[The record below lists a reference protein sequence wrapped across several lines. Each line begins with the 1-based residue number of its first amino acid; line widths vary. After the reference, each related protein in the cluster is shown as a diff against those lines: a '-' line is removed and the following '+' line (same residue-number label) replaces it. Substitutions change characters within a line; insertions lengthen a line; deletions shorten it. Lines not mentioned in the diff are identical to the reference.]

1 MADQSSPTEREARR
15 RVVDLL
21 STRRD
26 EILNLWIAD
35 RLESGDFRDE
45 LISKADLRQ
54 QSRQVVEMLA
64 QTIREAPDSDFAD
77 SSFQEMRAFLNE
89 ISRQRAVKGYTP
101 VENAT
106 YILSLRDVVIRLLAE
121 DLEGNAQTLVEEMT
135 YFTRLLD
142 KMGLVMVES
151 YIRMREEIIRQ
162 QRADM
167 MELSTPVIKVWDKI
181 LTLPIIGTLDSRRAQ
196 MMMEALLQKIVE
208 TGSTIAILDITG
220 VRTMD
225 TLVANH
231 LIKTV
236 TAARLMG
243 ARCILTGVSPA
254 IAQTMVQL
262 GIDLTQITTRAQ
274 MSDGIKLALEMIGRA
289 VVPAKALAQLGLAN
303 SASGNKG
310 QDALPPQ
317 AAALIERGITIT
329 RDNLQRERERTPFA
343 PTAPPG
349 SDY

>member
-1 MADQSSPTEREARR
+1 MADSNSS
-15 RVVDLL
+15 VDALQKLNVRGIAEIL

-26 EILNLWIAD
+26 EILSLWIKE
-35 RLESGDFRDE
+35 RLDSDEFRDE
-45 LISKADLRQ
+45 LISKRDLRQ
-54 QSRQVVEMLA
+54 QSQQMVDMLTRSIKESNGA
-64 QTIREAPDSDFAD
+64 DFED
-77 SSFQEMRAFLNE
+77 DAFDDVRSLLNE
-89 ISRQRAVKGYTP
+89 ISYMRAVKGYTP
-101 VENAT
+101 LENAT
-106 YILSLRDVVIRLLAE
+106 YILSLRNVVIPLLAE
-121 DLEGNAQTLVEEMT
+121 EFDGNPEALVREMT

-142 KMGLVMVES
+142 KMGLVMVENF
-151 YIRMREEIIRQ
+151 IRSREEIIRQ

-196 MMMEALLQKIVE
+196 MMMESLLQKIVE
-208 TGSTIAILDITG
+208 TGSTVAILDITG

-236 TAARLMG
+236 TASRLMG

-274 MSDGIKLALEMIGRA
+274 MADGIKLALELVGRA
-289 VVPAKALAQLGLAN
+289 VVSAKALSQM
-303 SASGNKG
+303 SSGTT
-310 QDALPPQ
+310 D
-317 AAALIERGITIT
+317 AAAQKTATMVTHGTTIT
-329 RDNLQRERERTPFA
+329 NDNTSRDRERR
-343 PTAPPG
+343 
-349 SDY
+349 

>member
-1 MADQSSPTEREARR
+1 MPNKGAAQPDEAR

-21 STRRD
+21 ATRRD
-26 EILNLWIAD
+26 EILNLWIKE

-45 LISKADLRQ
+45 LISKKELRQ
-54 QSRQVVEMLA
+54 QSQQIVDMLA
-64 QTIREAPDSDFAD
+64 QAIKESAGAD
-77 SSFQEMRAFLNE
+77 YDNVAFDELRALLNQISHMRA
-89 ISRQRAVKGYTP
+89 IKGYTAR
-101 VENAT
+101 ENAT
-106 YILSLRDVVIRLLAE
+106 YVLSLRNTLRAL
-121 DLEGNAQTLVEEMT
+121 LVEEHDGNVAALMDELA
-135 YFTRLLD
+135 YLAE
-142 KMGLVMVES
+142 LVDRMSLTMIEN
-151 YIRMREEIIRQ
+151 YIRSREEIIHQ

-196 MMMEALLQKIVE
+196 LMMEALLQRIVE
-208 TGSTIAILDITG
+208 SGSTVAILDITG

-262 GIDLTQITTRAQ
+262 GIDLSQITTRAQ
-274 MSDGIKLALEMIGRA
+274 MSDGIRLALELVGRT
-289 VVPAKALAQLGLAN
+289 VVPLALVAHLRN
-303 SASGNKG
+303 SNGSGNK
-310 QDALPPQ
+310 QHEAI
-317 AAALIERGITIT
+317 AAPNNA
-329 RDNLQRERERTPFA
+329 DNKQ
-343 PTAPPG
+343 
-349 SDY
+349 

>member
-1 MADQSSPTEREARR
+1 MADQDATTQPAERRIAGI
-15 RVVDLL
+15 LA
-21 STRRD
+21 TRRD
-26 EILNLWIAD
+26 EILNLWIKE
-35 RLESGDFRDE
+35 RLEADEFRDE
-45 LISKADLRQ
+45 LISKKELRQ
-54 QSRQVVEMLA
+54 QSRQVLDMLA
-64 QTIREAPDSDFAD
+64 QGIRDSGESDFEHPAFD
-77 SSFQEMRAFLNE
+77 DLRAYLND
-89 ISRQRAVKGYTP
+89 ISHMRAVKGYTTT
-101 VENAT
+101 ENAT
-106 YILSLRDVVIRLLAE
+106 YVLALRNVVIPLLAE
-121 DLEGNAQTLVEEMT
+121 ELAGETAALIEEMN

-142 KMGLVMVES
+142 KMGLVMVQNF
-151 YIRMREEIIRQ
+151 IRSREEIIRQ

-167 MELSTPVIKVWDKI
+167 LELSTPVIKVWDKI

-274 MSDGIKLALEMIGRA
+274 MSDGIKLALEMSGRT
-289 VVPAKALAQLGLAN
+289 VVSTRALARISNGTD
-303 SASGNKG
+303 SASGG
-310 QDALPPQ
+310 G
-317 AAALIERGITIT
+317 AAASFAEQGTSVNEANKR
-329 RDNLQRERERTPFA
+329 RDSGAVKPDRF
-343 PTAPPG
+343 
-349 SDY
+349 

>member
-1 MADQSSPTEREARR
+1 MADEETAHDMPNMMG
-15 RVVDLL
+15 LL
-21 STRRD
+21 ADRHD
-26 EILNLWIAD
+26 EIINLWIKE
-35 RLESGDFRDE
+35 RLESGEFRDE
-45 LISKADLRQ
+45 LIPKKELRR
-54 QSRQVVEMLA
+54 QSDQIVEMLA
-64 QTIREAPDSDFAD
+64 RTLREADGAEFESQAYD
-77 SSFQEMRAFLNE
+77 EMRSFLNE
-89 ISRQRAVKGYTP
+89 ISRIRAFKGYTP
-101 VENAT
+101 LENAT
-106 YILSLRDVVIRLLAE
+106 YILSLRNTLVKLLAE
-121 DLEGNAQTLVEEMT
+121 ELEDNPDALVHEMT
-135 YFTRLLD
+135 TFTRLLD
-142 KMGLVMVES
+142 KMGLVMVEN
-151 YIRMREEIIRQ
+151 YIRSREETINQ

-208 TGSTIAILDITG
+208 SSSTIAILDITG

-274 MSDGIKLALEMIGRA
+274 MSDGIKLALEMIGRT
-289 VVPAKALAQLGLAN
+289 VVSTKVLAQMAN
-303 SASGNKG
+303 G
-310 QDALPPQ
+310 
-317 AAALIERGITIT
+317 AAAGAKQKTAARPSHQQESLTEEHKHRG
-329 RDNLQRERERTPFA
+329 
-343 PTAPPG
+343 
-349 SDY
+349 

>member
-1 MADQSSPTEREARR
+1 MADQDPAPRRITTLLTARH
-15 RVVDLL
+15 
-21 STRRD
+21 D
-26 EILNLWIAD
+26 EILNLWIKE
-35 RLESGDFRDE
+35 RLEADEFRDE
-45 LISKADLRQ
+45 LIPKKTLRD
-54 QSRQVVEMLA
+54 QSRQVLDMLA
-64 QTIREAPDSDFAD
+64 RGIQDSGAAD
-77 SSFQEMRAFLNE
+77 LDHPAFDELRSYLNE
-89 ISRQRAVKGYTP
+89 ISHMRAVKGYTP
-101 VENAT
+101 TENAT
-106 YILSLRDVVIRLLAE
+106 YILALRNVTLPLLAE
-121 DLEGNAQTLVEEMT
+121 ELEGDSEAIIREMN

-142 KMGLVMVES
+142 KMGLVMVENF
-151 YIRMREEIIRQ
+151 IRSREEIIRQ

-167 MELSTPVIKVWDKI
+167 LELSTPVIKVWDKI

-196 MMMEALLQKIVE
+196 MMMEALLQKVVE

-274 MSDGIKLALEMIGRA
+274 MADGIKLALEMLGRT
-289 VVPAKALAQLGLAN
+289 VVSTKALAKIQNGAADGLQKTVKQTEQIITTGEKDKGAN
-303 SASGNKG
+303 
-310 QDALPPQ
+310 QP
-317 AAALIERGITIT
+317 
-329 RDNLQRERERTPFA
+329 
-343 PTAPPG
+343 
-349 SDY
+349 

>member
-1 MADQSSPTEREARR
+1 MADQTDSARTGERRIAT
-15 RVVDLL
+15 LL
-21 STRRD
+21 ATRRD
-26 EILNLWIAD
+26 EILNLWIKE
-35 RLESGDFRDE
+35 RLEADEFRDE
-45 LISKADLRQ
+45 LISKKDLRQ
-54 QSRQVVEMLA
+54 QSQQVLDMLVQA
-64 QTIREAPDSDFAD
+64 VQDSGGSDFD
-77 SSFQEMRAFLNE
+77 HPAFDDLRHYLNE
-89 ISRQRAVKGYTP
+89 ISHLRAVKGYTP
-101 VENAT
+101 LENAT
-106 YILSLRDVVIRLLAE
+106 YILSLRNVVSPLLAE
-121 DLEGNAQTLVEEMT
+121 ELEGDAEAVVSEMN

-142 KMGLVMVES
+142 KLGLVMVENF
-151 YIRMREEIIRQ
+151 IRSREEIIRQ

-167 MELSTPVIKVWDKI
+167 LELSTPVIKVWDKI

-196 MMMEALLQKIVE
+196 MMMEALLQKVVE

-274 MSDGIKLALEMIGRA
+274 MSDGIKLALELLGRA
-289 VVPAKALAQLGLAN
+289 VVSAKNLSQISSGAPGATKESSERMASRFATLG
-303 SASGNKG
+303 ASISDDN
-310 QDALPPQ
+310 
-317 AAALIERGITIT
+317 RR
-329 RDNLQRERERTPFA
+329 RDE
-343 PTAPPG
+343 G
-349 SDY
+349 

>member
-1 MADQSSPTEREARR
+1 MADNSAQHTPTNSR

-21 STRRD
+21 QKRRD
-26 EILNLWIAD
+26 ELLNGWIKE
-35 RLESGDFRDE
+35 RLDSGDFREE
-45 LISKADLRQ
+45 LISKKELRH
-54 QSRQVVEMLA
+54 QSRQLIDMLA
-64 QTIREAPDSDFAD
+64 RTIQDSGLNDFDAPEFD
-77 SSFQEMRAFLNE
+77 ELRLFLNE
-89 ISRQRAVKGYTP
+89 ISRERAVKGYTP
-101 VENAT
+101 IENAT
-106 YILSLRDVVIRLLAE
+106 YILSLRNAVIPLLAE
-121 DLEGNAQTLVEEMT
+121 ELEGNSEALISETL
-135 YFTRLLD
+135 YFTNLLD
-142 KMGLVMVES
+142 RMGLVMIENYLRS
-151 YIRMREEIIRQ
+151 REEIIHQ

-196 MMMEALLQKIVE
+196 VMMEALLQKIVE

-274 MSDGIKLALEMIGRA
+274 MSDGIKLALEMSGRA
-289 VVPAKALAQLGLAN
+289 VVSARALSVMSQNNGSAENANATTARLSAQG
-303 SASGNKG
+303 SGIIDDNKS
-310 QDALPPQ
+310 
-317 AAALIERGITIT
+317 
-329 RDNLQRERERTPFA
+329 REQH
-343 PTAPPG
+343 
-349 SDY
+349 

>member
-1 MADQSSPTEREARR
+1 MAEQTPAPTQNYSDRIAEI
-15 RVVDLL
+15 L

-26 EILNLWIAD
+26 EVLNLWIKD
-35 RLESGDFRDE
+35 RLESDDFRDE
-45 LISKADLRQ
+45 LISKKELRQ
-54 QSRQVVEMLA
+54 QSRQLIELLA
-64 QTIREAPDSDFAD
+64 QGIEESGGEGFDHPAFDELR
-77 SSFQEMRAFLNE
+77 RFLNE
-89 ISRQRAVKGYTP
+89 ISHQRAVKGYTP
-101 VENAT
+101 MENAT
-106 YILSLRDVVIRLLAE
+106 YVSALRNTVRPM
-121 DLEGNAQTLVEEMT
+121 LVEDFEGDPAT
-135 YFTRLLD
+135 LAAELGYLASVID
-142 KMGLVMVES
+142 KMALVMVEN
-151 YIRMREEIIRQ
+151 YIRSREETIRQ

-196 MMMEALLQKIVE
+196 LMMEALLQRIVE
-208 TGSTIAILDITG
+208 TGSTVAILDITG

-274 MSDGIKLALEMIGRA
+274 MSDGVKLALEMIGKTI
-289 VVPAKALAQLGLAN
+289 VPTNALAHL
-303 SASGNKG
+303 
-310 QDALPPQ
+310 
-317 AAALIERGITIT
+317 RGG
-329 RDNLQRERERTPFA
+329 LQRNGA
-343 PTAPPG
+343 KPPEPAAENK
-349 SDY
+349 S

>member
-1 MADQSSPTEREARR
+1 MAGEEKAEAQDTPY
-15 RVVDLL
+15 VVDLL
-21 STRRD
+21 VRRHD
-26 EILNLWIAD
+26 EIINLWIKD
-35 RLESGDFRDE
+35 RLESGEFRDE
-45 LISKADLRQ
+45 LIPKKELRRQSQ
-54 QSRQVVEMLA
+54 QIVEMLA
-64 QTIREAPDSDFAD
+64 RSIRDSDEADFEAPAFD
-77 SSFQEMRAFLNE
+77 EMRKFLNE
-89 ISRQRAVKGYTP
+89 ISRNRAFKGYTP
-101 VENAT
+101 LENAT
-106 YILSLRDVVIRLLAE
+106 YILSLRDTLTALLAE
-121 DLEGNAQTLVEEMT
+121 ELAGDADALVREMT

-142 KMGLVMVES
+142 KMGLVMVENF
-151 YIRMREEIIRQ
+151 IRSREEIIQQ
-162 QRADM
+162 QRVDM

-196 MMMEALLQKIVE
+196 MMMEALLQKVVE

-274 MSDGIKLALEMIGRA
+274 MSDGIKLALEMIGRT
-289 VVPAKALAQLGLAN
+289 VVSTKTLVKMSN
-303 SASGNKG
+303 SVMNG
-310 QDALPPQ
+310 
-317 AAALIERGITIT
+317 AAAAHKSATHHNADSSADEHKSR
-329 RDNLQRERERTPFA
+329 
-343 PTAPPG
+343 
-349 SDY
+349 S

>member
-1 MADQSSPTEREARR
+1 MSDPNPSARSDERRIVR
-15 RVVDLL
+15 LL
-21 STRRD
+21 TTRRD
-26 EILNLWIAD
+26 EILNLWIKE
-35 RLESGDFRDE
+35 RLEADEFRDE
-45 LISKADLRQ
+45 LIPKKDLRQ
-54 QSRQVVEMLA
+54 QSRQVLDMLA
-64 QTIREAPDSDFAD
+64 QAIAD
-77 SSFQEMRAFLNE
+77 SGGADFEDAAFDELRAYLNE
-89 ISRQRAVKGYTP
+89 LAHNRAVKGYTP
-101 VENAT
+101 MENAT
-106 YILSLRDVVIRLLAE
+106 YVLALRNVVIPLLAE
-121 DLEGNAQTLVEEMT
+121 ELENDASALIRESN

-142 KMGLVMVES
+142 KSGLVMVETF
-151 YIRMREEIIRQ
+151 IRSREEIIRQ

-167 MELSTPVIKVWDKI
+167 LELSTPVIKVWDKI

-196 MMMEALLQKIVE
+196 MMMEALLQKVVE

-274 MSDGIKLALEMIGRA
+274 MSDGIKLALEMSGRT
-289 VVPAKALAQLGLAN
+289 VVPTKALARLQNGD
-303 SASGNKG
+303 GV
-310 QDALPPQ
+310 ALQQMGKQSEQ
-317 AAALIERGITIT
+317 AAASAN
-329 RDNLQRERERTPFA
+329 DKDKN
-343 PTAPPG
+343 
-349 SDY
+349 SDK

>member
-1 MADQSSPTEREARR
+1 MAEQQDSARPGEQR
-15 RVVDLL
+15 RIATLL
-21 STRRD
+21 ATRRD
-26 EILNLWIAD
+26 EILNLWIRE
-35 RLESGDFRDE
+35 RLEADEFRDE
-45 LISKADLRQ
+45 LISKKDLRQ
-54 QSRQVVEMLA
+54 QSRQVLDMLVQA
-64 QTIREAPDSDFAD
+64 VQDSAGSDFD
-77 SSFQEMRAFLNE
+77 HPAFDDLRHYLNE
-89 ISRQRAVKGYTP
+89 ISHMRAVKGYTP
-101 VENAT
+101 LENAT
-106 YILSLRDVVIRLLAE
+106 YILSLRNVVTPLLAE
-121 DLEGNAQTLVEEMT
+121 ELEGNAEAIIPEMN

-142 KMGLVMVES
+142 KLGLVMVENF
-151 YIRMREEIIRQ
+151 IRSREEIIRQ

-167 MELSTPVIKVWDKI
+167 LELSTPVIKVWDKI

-196 MMMEALLQKIVE
+196 MMMEALLQKVIE

-274 MSDGIKLALEMIGRA
+274 MSDGIKLALEMSGRT
-289 VVPAKALAQLGLAN
+289 VVPTKALARLQNGANGDGLQKTVKQTEQIIT
-303 SASGNKG
+303 SGGEKKQEG
-310 QDALPPQ
+310 
-317 AAALIERGITIT
+317 
-329 RDNLQRERERTPFA
+329 
-343 PTAPPG
+343 
-349 SDY
+349 